1 MLSVQLSIIKLVF
14 RNPCV
19 VKARFC
25 PLDTLTIIKR
35 STILFFPSNGKHP
48 PVTEIS
54 VCRAGISVIGLEIF
68 PASPVT
74 DPFLFFFIKNYFPI
88 NFQTNLA
95 SKSILI
101 LTVNRLIS
109 PSFDRKA
116 CVFDFSSGN
125 RALVT
130 RSRFDRQT
138 EISET
143 GPARPPSHMN
153 TSKIVQSKKGVRQD
167 LGTRASPVNR
177 GHTKS
182 T

>member
-1 MLSVQLSIIKLVF
+1 M
-14 RNPCV
+14 V
-19 VKARFC
+19 V
-25 PLDTLTIIKR
+25 T
-35 STILFFPSNGKHP
+35 N
-48 PVTEIS
+48 IS
-54 VCRAGISVIGLEIF
+54 VMIYNVL
-68 PASPVT
+68 
-74 DPFLFFFIKNYFPI
+74 
-88 NFQTNLA
+88 
-95 SKSILI
+95 
-101 LTVNRLIS
+101 

-167 LGTRASPVNR
+167 LEANNKFMKDFDSSKVSKFIVYLDANSLYPTAMMQPLPVGGFEWLSEGMLKQWEKNR
-177 GHTKS
+177 
-182 T
+182 